1 MAMAFVTTPFSF
13 YLLRFLLGV
22 FEAGFFPGVMLY
34 LTYWIPPAGAHQ
46 RLVHDVLRHRRRGR
60 RPIAGLIMSGMDGV
74 APLRNW
80 QWLFVLEGIPS
91 VIAGIVVLGYLPDR
105 PRQARWLSAAEQT
118 ALEAELEAEQRHGGK
133 HASFA
138 QALRQPA
145 LWLHGRLLLHR
156 RRQRHAGVLDAVA
169 GARAGRA
176 RRAGYRPA
184 VGDPLHA
191 GHRGDGAQWRTPTRP
206 ASGACVA
213 PAPRWSARRA
223 R

>member
-1 MAMAFVTTPFSF
+1 
-13 YLLRFLLGV
+13 
-22 FEAGFFPGVMLY
+22 MLY
-34 LTYWIPPAGAHQ
+34 LTYWIPAG
-46 RLVHDVLRHRRRGR
+46 RRGR
-60 RPIAGLIMSGMDGV
+60 INGWFMTSFGIAGVVGGPIAGLIMSGMDGV

-145 LWLHGRLLLHR
+145 LWLCTAAYFCIVGGNATLAFWMPSLVRELGVRGALDIGLLSAIPSR
-156 RRQRHAGVLDAVA
+156 WAPWRWCSTA
-169 GARAGRA
+169 
-176 RRAGYRPA
+176 
-184 VGDPLHA
+184 
-191 GHRGDGAQWRTPTRP
+191 RTPTRP
-206 ASGACVA
+206 ASGACIA
-213 PAPRWSARRA
+213 PAPRWSARRGS

>member
-1 MAMAFVTTPFSF
+1 MTSF
-13 YLLRFLLGV
+13 GIAGV
-22 FEAGFFPGVMLY
+22 VGG
-34 LTYWIPPAGAHQ
+34 
-46 RLVHDVLRHRRRGR
+46 
-60 RPIAGLIMSGMDGV
+60 PIAGLIMSGMDGV

-145 LWLHGRLLLHR
+145 LWLCTAAYFCIVGGNATLAFWMPSLVRELGVRGALDIGLLSAIPSR
-156 RRQRHAGVLDAVA
+156 WAPWRWCSTA
-169 GARAGRA
+169 
-176 RRAGYRPA
+176 
-184 VGDPLHA
+184 
-191 GHRGDGAQWRTPTRP
+191 RTPTRP
-206 ASGACVA
+206 ASGACIA
-213 PAPRWSARRA
+213 PAPRWSARRGS

>member
-13 YLLRFLLGV
+13 YAV
-22 FEAGFFPGVMLY
+22 AA
-34 LTYWIPPAGAHQ
+34 IPAG
-46 RLVHDVLRHRRRGR
+46 RRGR
-60 RPIAGLIMSGMDGV
+60 INGWFMTSFGIAGVVGGPIAGLIMSGMDGV

-145 LWLHGRLLLHR
+145 LWLCTAATSASSAATPRWRSGCLRWC
-156 RRQRHAGVLDAVA
+156 ASW
-169 GARAGRA
+169 RA
-176 RRAGYRPA
+176 RRAGHRPA
-184 VGDPLHA
+184 VGDPFTLGTVAMVLNGAHSDKTGERRLHCA
-191 GHRGDGAQWRTPTRP
+191 GATLVGAAGSR
-206 ASGACVA
+206 
-213 PAPRWSARRA
+213 
-223 R
+223 